1 MKNAP
6 PENCLIGKVIA
17 HNHLVHKQSVI
28 SILQK
33 AWKKYSPVTIIPWK
47 NNFFKIAFEDK
58 SDILK
63 VLQESPW
70 CVMGFYLALLPW
82 DSNKT
87 LQEMEFDKG
96 EFWIQAHDL
105 PLGLLTSQYA
115 MTIAESLGTLVDL
128 DCIGEGPQTDRDFL
142 RFRVAI
148 NLLKPLIPGFFL
160 PRPDGS
166 QSWISLR
173 YERLSDFC
181 YRCGCLGHC
190 RDSCTN
196 DVIAKY
202 AGKWTSELRTTSV
215 RRLQA
220 SNQHPSMPKKCLH
233 PADNV
238 VHPQYTTSNVA
249 QDYFGTPDT
258 NNSGCFSVQTSGEV
272 AVRAPVCSNYY
283 VTEPHEPVSLNK
295 GISPHHFSVPS
306 CVSIDVALADALSRL
321 AMKRKHEEEPYI
333 PSSLKRLKPLLLE
346 PVDRALEKTN
356 CNNETFFDDETSYG
370 ILKDTN
376 QCLSTRLSR
385 PPPIIIPSHKRRG
398 RVKGKATFYEGT
410 DTSHSSMSPNPINVP
425 TEIVEFNSTEV
436 SSRVVVADPNQPHH
450 KC

>member
-17 HNHLVHKQSVI
+17 HNHIVHKQSVI

-33 AWKKYSPVTIIPWK
+33 AWKKHSHVTIIPWK

-58 SDILK
+58 SDIPK

-96 EFWIQAHDL
+96 EFWIQVHDL
-105 PLGLLTSQYA
+105 PLGLLTSEYA

-128 DCIGEGPQTDRDFL
+128 DCIGE
-142 RFRVAI
+142 
-148 NLLKPLIPGFFL
+148 
-160 PRPDGS
+160 DGS

-215 RRLQA
+215 L
-220 SNQHPSMPKKCLH
+220 
-233 PADNV
+233 
-238 VHPQYTTSNVA
+238 
-249 QDYFGTPDT
+249 
-258 NNSGCFSVQTSGEV
+258 
-272 AVRAPVCSNYY
+272 
-283 VTEPHEPVSLNK
+283 SLNK
-295 GISPHHFSVPS
+295 GTSPHHFSVSPS
-306 CVSIDVALADALSRL
+306 VSIYVALVDALSR
-321 AMKRKHEEEPYI
+321 E
-333 PSSLKRLKPLLLE
+333 
-346 PVDRALEKTN
+346 LEKPN
-356 CNNETFFDDETSYG
+356 CNNETFLDDETSYG

-410 DTSHSSMSPNPINVP
+410 DTSHSSMSPNLIDVPI
-425 TEIVEFNSTEV
+425 EIMEFNS
-436 SSRVVVADPNQPHH
+436 N
-450 KC
+450 